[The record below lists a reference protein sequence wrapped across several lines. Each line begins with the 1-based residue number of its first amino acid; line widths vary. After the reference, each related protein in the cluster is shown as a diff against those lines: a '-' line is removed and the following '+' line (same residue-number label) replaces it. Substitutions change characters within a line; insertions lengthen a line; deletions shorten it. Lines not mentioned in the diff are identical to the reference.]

1 MKSNTKE
8 GSRNEEKVKIQKEK
22 NELKHQIIMI
32 KQEKDGYQVDK

>member
-22 NELKHQIIMI
+22 NEFKRQIIMI
-32 KQEKDGYQVDK
+32 KMEKDGYQVDK